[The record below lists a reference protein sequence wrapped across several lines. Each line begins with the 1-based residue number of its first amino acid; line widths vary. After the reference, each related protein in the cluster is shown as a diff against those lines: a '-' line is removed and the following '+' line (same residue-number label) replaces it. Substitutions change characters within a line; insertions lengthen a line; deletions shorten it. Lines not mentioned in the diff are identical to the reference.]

1 MCRTPSLLR
10 QEVVTWP
17 SGCAARQFAALPNRH
32 GSLRRRTSPEPQTRI
47 AWSRCRLMPAKCP
60 DLSQWAE
67 EDFRDAEAIAE
78 AVQRPTMKFVAS
90 TTEQLDLSVTGR
102 TLRLDQEPE
111 ASRVGARDGTV
122 RSSGWNREV

>member
-1 MCRTPSLLR
+1 
-10 QEVVTWP
+10 
-17 SGCAARQFAALPNRH
+17 
-32 GSLRRRTSPEPQTRI
+32 
-47 AWSRCRLMPAKCP
+47 MPAKCP